1 MPANTVPI
9 TPRVPKSYAI
19 SATTAQTDLTGATA
33 TNIVTLATAAST
45 GTPPADGQG
54 AVITDFR
61 VRIPATCVAATVVLF
76 KKVGGTRFMLY
87 TLLVPATT
95 VSNTVAPYDSGKIAL
110 NETIAPGDTID
121 VLTNITQATHVTG
134 NGGEF

>member
-1 MPANTVPI
+1 MPANTIPI

-19 SATTAQTDLTGATA
+19 SAITAQTDLTGATA
-33 TNIVTLATAAST
+33 TNIVTLVTAAAT
-45 GTPPADGQG
+45 GAPPADGQG
-54 AVITDFR
+54 AVLQDFR
-61 VRIPATCVAATVVLF
+61 VRIPATCVAATVALY
-76 KKVGGTRFMLY
+76 KKVGGTRFLLY
-87 TLLVPATT
+87 TLLVPAVT

-121 VLTNITQATHVTG
+121 VLTNVTQTVHVTG